1 MNTTTNES
9 VFFSIDFF
17 EKKIYGTKASFNK
30 AGLGHGPAY
39 EELTAKMSAHPNFS
53 LEVRVQKHHIT
64 RAKRTYEGLDFK
76 FMEAYI
82 DTKDNR
88 EDLMK
93 DYKSI
98 KETAEKTNLA
108 KYPLTKKWFLG
119 KFSTEENPFDMDAA
133 KKEISDYA
141 IQKAVA

>member
-1 MNTTTNES
+1 MNTTTN
-9 VFFSIDFF
+9 VVVYFPIDFLK
-17 EKKIYGTKASFNK
+17 KKIYGTAAAFKR
-30 AGLGHGPAY
+30 AGKGFGSEY
-39 EELTAKMSAHPNFS
+39 EELAAKIAAHPDFELVIKES
-53 LEVRVQKHHIT
+53 KHHIT

-82 DTKDNR
+82 DTKDKR

-98 KETAEKTNLA
+98 KDTAEKTHLA
-108 KYPLTKKWFLG
+108 KYPLTKKWFLD
-119 KFSTEENPFDMDAA
+119 KFSSKDDPFDMDIA

-141 IQKAVA
+141 IQKATA

>member
-1 MNTTTNES
+1 MKTTTN
-9 VFFSIDFF
+9 VVYFPIDFF
-17 EKKIYGTKASFNK
+17 EKKIYGTAAAFKR
-30 AGLGHGPAY
+30 AGKGFGPEY
-39 EELTAKMSAHPNFS
+39 EELAAKIAVHPDFELVIKAS
-53 LEVRVQKHHIT
+53 KHHIT